1 MTKIPHLKYRS
12 PQQFINTCL
21 PNILSFQSKVIYFRA
36 ILILDN
42 APGDPQFIAD
52 IYPNIN
58 ITFLPSNTRYLPQ
71 PKDQDVLV
79 YLRHAFPRPPEHQ
92 NKDVQPFSNSGRNL
106 TFKMHFKISK
116 EKPGRR
122 SKNSTIVKSGKN
134 FALISLKI

>member
-1 MTKIPHLKYRS
+1 LFAKH
-12 PQQFINTCL
+12 FV
-21 PNILSFQSKVIYFRA
+21 LSA

-52 IYPNIN
+52 LYPNIN

-71 PKDQDVLV
+71 QKDQDVLV
-79 YLRHAFPRPPEHQ
+79 HLRHTFPRPPEQQ
-92 NKDVQPFSNSGRNL
+92 NQDVQPFSNTGRNL

-116 EKPGRR
+116 EKSGRR
-122 SKNSTIVKSGKN
+122 SKNSTIMKSGKN